1 MTKEQRDRLANLAG
15 ELGVDIIEQPDDFL
29 CSAPEDGIFG
39 PPAGQRV
46 LAIVVHNLG
55 DVATL
60 NAAYNEEYD
69 NHKFWYEIRHT
80 NYVMY

>member
-1 MTKEQRDRLANLAG
+1 MTQEQHTRLVNLAD
-15 ELGVDIIEQPDDFL
+15 EIGVDIIETRHDFV
-29 CSAPEDGIFG
+29 CSLPEEGILG
-39 PPAGQRV
+39 SPSGDTV
-46 LAIVVHNLG
+46 LAIVVNNLG
-55 DVATL
+55 DVAAL